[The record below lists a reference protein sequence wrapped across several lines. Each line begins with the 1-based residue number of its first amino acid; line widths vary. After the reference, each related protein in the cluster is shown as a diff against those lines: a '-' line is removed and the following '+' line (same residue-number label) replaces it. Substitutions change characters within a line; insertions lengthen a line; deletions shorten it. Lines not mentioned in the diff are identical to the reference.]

1 MKTTHRI
8 AIGLLISLSLL
19 APSVARANTYTVE
32 GCGTEGA
39 GALQFSSNPPSAF
52 TSLDNLC
59 SASSSPTLASINYQT
74 SDTYTQGEHASWGIE
89 APAGESVSGLGVT
102 GGSYIDTDGWVSG
115 WALNGDPNQN
125 ALPADDDCLSYGSTT
140 CAAFGGGWF
149 PISGA
154 TGVDLV
160 MSCDAQAVS
169 SETCSVQSEFS
180 NSMATFED
188 AVVQIDDP
196 GNAEPQVSGSL
207 WNAGQGDGLSGG
219 WISGINAGAHLSMS
233 FQATDPGGVCALEA
247 VLADGDGNVLASSAP
262 VEQTPS
268 TDSSS
273 AAAIADNVPSPF
285 ASTQPCGG
293 TETGVSAFAPDLA
306 SLPTGTYYLN
316 VASQNP
322 GEYQAGSYTFAEGDA
337 LARGAAIKIDNSI
350 PSVAVAPSDASST
363 SGEPAGSWSPMPES
377 VTVTATDADGSSGLA
392 QITCTTPS
400 GTTSY
405 PVSGDQAS
413 VVVSVSTPGADS
425 VNCDATSVAGN
436 TSTVASTAF
445 DVDAQV
451 PTVVFG
457 GAGSAPAWDS
467 GSQNV
472 TVTGSE
478 ALQASGIASVSCQLD
493 GGAWSVT
500 PGSVARVTVAGDGKH
515 EVSCYATTV
524 AGPNSSTASES
535 VQIDSDA
542 PTLVFTGGP
551 DQAAWHTTGQTIT
564 ATANAAGGDQIT
576 AITCTIAGVTLTY
589 PVGGGAS
596 TESVVIPAAA
606 PGGDL
611 DCAAHDS
618 AGNVSS
624 AKSWSFLIDDIPP
637 SGYFVAASAAD
648 PTEVEVS
655 LADAGSGVAG
665 ARIQIDVGGSWRSLR
680 TTFHAA
686 SGIATAEIPDDGSL
700 ANGTYAL
707 RARVWDKAGNRAY
720 VTQNTT
726 GAPESVVLPLRELT
740 DLTAVLS
747 AGPARVAAT
756 ASVGRRRLSVKYG
769 QRVRIAGRL
778 LTADG
783 APVAHATIVISQ
795 QLANGAAIRTVNKI
809 TTNRRG
815 EFSSTLRP
823 GPSRTVLVTFDGT
836 PLLRSASATTAA
848 RVAGRISLTVPTAA
862 VAGRRVTLRGRVI
875 GGHVPHG
882 GLLVQLW
889 YSAGVGHGGWEPF
902 EHAVRANAQG
912 RWSLTFPVSSAV
924 RGHDYAF
931 KAVVA
936 VQGNWPYAGAVSR
949 SASLKVV

>member
-1 MKTTHRI
+1 MKLTHRI

-19 APSVARANTYTVE
+19 APTVARADTYTVE
-32 GCGTEGA
+32 GCGTDGA
-39 GALQFSSNPPSAF
+39 GALQFSSNPPSGF
-52 TSLDNLC
+52 TFLDNLC

-74 SDTYTQGEHASWGIE
+74 SDTYTQGEHASWGIK
-89 APAGESVSGLGVT
+89 APAGESVSGLGVS
-102 GGSYIDTDGWVSG
+102 GGSYMDTDGWLSG

-125 ALPADDDCLSYGSTT
+125 ALPADDDCLTYSSTT
-140 CAAFGGGWF
+140 CVVVSGGWF

-154 TGVDLV
+154 TEVDLV
-160 MSCDAQAVS
+160 MSCDAQAVP

-196 GNAEPQVSGSL
+196 GTAEPQVSGSL
-207 WNAGQGDGLSGG
+207 WSAGQGVGLSGG
-219 WISGINAGAHLSMS
+219 WISGINAGANLSMS
-233 FQATDPGGVCALEA
+233 VQATDPGGVCTLEA
-247 VLADGDGNVLASSAP
+247 VLADSDGNLVASAAP
-262 VEQTPS
+262 VEETPP
-268 TDSSS
+268 TDSGS
-273 AAAIADNVPSPF
+273 AAAIADNVPAPF
-285 ASTQPCGG
+285 ASTEPCGG
-293 TETGVSAFAPDLA
+293 TDTGVSTFAPNLA
-306 SLPTGTYYLN
+306 TLPTGTYYLN

-322 GEYQAGSYTFAEGDA
+322 GEYQAGSFTYAAGDA
-337 LARGAAIKIDNSI
+337 LTGGEAIKIDNSV
-350 PSVAVAPSDASST
+350 PSVAVAPSGSSST
-363 SGEPAGSWSPMPES
+363 NGASPSSWSAMAES
-377 VTVTATDADGSSGLA
+377 LTVTATDAEGSSGLA
-392 QITCTTPS
+392 KITCTTPS
-400 GTTSY
+400 GTASY

-413 VVVSVSTPGADS
+413 VVVGVSTPGADS
-425 VNCDATSVAGN
+425 VSCDATSVAGN

-445 DVDAQV
+445 EVDAQV
-451 PTVVFG
+451 PTLVFG

-478 ALQASGIASVSCQLD
+478 AVPASGVASVSCQLND
-493 GGAWSVT
+493 GTWTTT
-500 PGSVARVTVAGDGKH
+500 PGSVAHVTATGDGKH
-515 EVSCYATTV
+515 ELSCYATTV
-524 AGPNSSTASES
+524 AGLESSTASETI
-535 VQIDSDA
+535 QIDSDA

-564 ATANAAGGDQIT
+564 ATADAAGGDQIS
-576 AITCTIAGVTLTY
+576 AITCTLAGLTLTY
-589 PVGGGAS
+589 PTSGGAS
-596 TESVVIPAAA
+596 TESVVIPVAA

-611 DCAAHDS
+611 DCVAHDS
-618 AGNVSS
+618 AGNVSN
-624 AKSWSFLIDDIPP
+624 AKSWSFLIDETAPT
-637 SGYFVAASAAD
+637 GYFVAANEAN

-665 ARIQIDVGGSWRSLR
+665 ARIQIDVHGSWRSLR

-686 SGIATAEIPDDGSL
+686 GRIATAEIPDDGSL

-707 RARVWDKAGNRAY
+707 RARVWDRAGNRAY

-726 GAPESVVLPLRELT
+726 GTPESVTLPLRELT

-747 AGPARVAAT
+747 AGRARVAAT
-756 ASVGRRRLSVKYG
+756 ASVSKRRLPVKYG
-769 QRVRIAGRL
+769 QRIRVAGRL
-778 LTADG
+778 VTAHG

-795 QLANGAAIRTVNKI
+795 QLGSSGAIRTITKI
-809 TTNRRG
+809 TTNGGG
-815 EFSSTLRP
+815 EFSSMLP
-823 GPSRTVLVTFDGT
+823 SGPSRTVLVTFDGS

-848 RVAGRISLTVPTAA
+848 RVAGRISLTAPETA
-862 VAGRRVTLRGRVI
+862 VAGRRVTLRGQVI
-875 GGHVPHG
+875 GGHVPKG

-889 YSAGVGHGGWEPF
+889 YSADAGRGDWEPF
-902 EHAVRANAQG
+902 EHAVRANARG

-924 RGHDYAF
+924 RGDDYEF